1 MFWGE
6 KQGQCP
12 NREIC
17 EYLLSEVRENL
28 WWYELN
34 AEEMGREEKRLVS
47 LTVMP
52 RLDRGGYGIVRLMG
66 YPGWT
71 MEGAVNHLREFEV
84 DLEALKCG

>member
-52 RLDRGGYGIVRLMG
+52 RLDRGGHCIVRLTAMPRLDHG
-66 YPGWT
+66 GRY
-71 MEGAVNHLREFEV
+71 ESS
-84 DLEALKCG
+84 